1 MRGRST
7 TNPSAGAQS
16 AAPASPD
23 ADIAAGA
30 RVLMLEASA
39 LTRLAETLGDS
50 FVAALDRLGAVKGRV
65 VITGIGKSGH
75 VGRKIAATLA
85 STGTPA
91 MFVHTAEANHGDLG
105 MITAGD
111 AVLVLSNSGETEEL
125 QPLMAFTRRFKIP
138 LIAITSRPDS
148 SLARYA
154 DTVLALPDAA
164 EACPMGL
171 APTTSTT
178 LMLALGDAIAISL
191 LERKL
196 ARNEF
201 SPNKFRIFHP
211 GGKLGRS
218 LLPVCDL
225 MHGADE
231 LPLVTD
237 EQAMSDTLLVMTQK
251 RFGCAGVVD
260 GAGRLIGIITDGDL
274 RRHMDNRLLD
284 LGVREVMTPSPKT
297 IAPDALA
304 AEALGL
310 MNESAITSLFVVESE
325 KPVGILHIHDCLRA
339 GVA

>member
-1 MRGRST
+1 MRS
-7 TNPSAGAQS
+7 
-16 AAPASPD
+16 
-23 ADIAAGA
+23 
-30 RVLMLEASA
+30 
-39 LTRLAETLGDS
+39 
-50 FVAALDRLGAVKGRV
+50 
-65 VITGIGKSGH
+65 
-75 VGRKIAATLA
+75 
-85 STGTPA
+85 
-91 MFVHTAEANHGDLG
+91 
-105 MITAGD
+105 
-111 AVLVLSNSGETEEL
+111 
-125 QPLMAFTRRFKIP
+125 
-138 LIAITSRPDS
+138 
-148 SLARYA
+148 
-154 DTVLALPDAA
+154 
-164 EACPMGL
+164 
-171 APTTSTT
+171 
-178 LMLALGDAIAISL
+178 
-191 LERKL
+191 KL